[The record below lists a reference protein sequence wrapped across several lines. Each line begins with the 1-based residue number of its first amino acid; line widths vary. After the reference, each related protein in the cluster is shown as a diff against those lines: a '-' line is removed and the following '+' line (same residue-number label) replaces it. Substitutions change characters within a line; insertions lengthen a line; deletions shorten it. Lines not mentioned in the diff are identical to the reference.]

1 MATHFSSGQYED
13 AYNPRNLR
21 SWNLPKV
28 TKAHPSTREGFTQ
41 FVANDR
47 GHLLPSI
54 PRSKAS
60 PWGTYMTTW
69 DMPLKIPPAKVSL
82 TSRSI
87 DAAARLTE
95 WMNKSAALSKAC
107 NGLCP
112 EIVGKPSV
120 PVTKEPVSK
129 HSRTPGKTSERPLS
143 SGKMPARE
151 EVGSRVGASP
161 NGPLSRQPG
170 SMDLRLRDAGG
181 PDASEAPDLE
191 AKPPKERMNDDIP
204 LSRQPGCMD
213 LRLKDTSPQ
222 LPSPNRPS
230 SREPTPRRTI
240 SAEAPPS
247 GRPRSR
253 EARGKGL
260 GAPELL
266 SPCRPGSLEVSP
278 RPGSLEVNPRPGSLE
293 VNPRGDR
300 SLEALPSGRP
310 LAKSRQGLEMPKTA
324 AERSASRPLSST

>member
-13 AYNPRNLR
+13 AYNPRNLQ
-21 SWNLPKV
+21 SWSLPKV
-28 TKAHPSTREGFTQ
+28 TKT
-41 FVANDR
+41 
-47 GHLLPSI
+47 
-54 PRSKAS
+54 AS

-82 TSRSI
+82 TSRSM

-95 WMNKSAALSKAC
+95 WMNKSAALSQAC

-112 EIVGKPSV
+112 EIVGKPSIPV
-120 PVTKEPVSK
+120 IKEAVTKPARS
-129 HSRTPGKTSERPLS
+129 SGKTSERPI
-143 SGKMPARE
+143 SGKMPAFE
-151 EVGSRVGASP
+151 EAGSRVGASP
-161 NGPLSRQPG
+161 SGPLSRQPG
-170 SMDLRLRDAGG
+170 SMDLRLKDVAG
-181 PDASEAPDLE
+181 PDAQDAYELE
-191 AKPPKERMNDDIP
+191 AKPPKERPPGDDIP

-222 LPSPNRPS
+222 LPGSNRPG

-253 EARGKGL
+253 EARVKGL
-260 GAPELL
+260 GTPEPL
-266 SPCRPGSLEVSP
+266 SPCRPGSLEVNPRGVSP
-278 RPGSLEVNPRPGSLE
+278 CRLGSLEPNPRPGSLE

-300 SLEALPSGRP
+300 SPEAFPSSRP
-310 LAKSRQGLEMPKTA
+310 LTKSRQGLEAPKTGG
-324 AERSASRPLSST
+324 AERNTSRPLPST

>member
-13 AYNPRNLR
+13 AYNPRNLQ
-21 SWNLPKV
+21 SWSLPKV

-112 EIVGKPSV
+112 EIVGKP
-120 PVTKEPVSK
+120 
-129 HSRTPGKTSERPLS
+129 
-143 SGKMPARE
+143 
-151 EVGSRVGASP
+151 
-161 NGPLSRQPG
+161 G

-181 PDASEAPDLE
+181 LDAPEAPELE

-222 LPSPNRPS
+222 LPTTPNRPS

-253 EARGKGL
+253 EARAKGL
-260 GAPELL
+260 GTPEPL
-266 SPCRPGSLEVSP
+266 SPCRPGSLEPFCTSP
-278 RPGSLEVNPRPGSLE
+278 VIFLVNKRGGSPDGANFVGAE
-293 VNPRGDR
+293 
-300 SLEALPSGRP
+300 GR
-310 LAKSRQGLEMPKTA
+310 KS
-324 AERSASRPLSST
+324 